1 MSKRI
6 TPNRALPQ
14 QNKGD
19 VCTETRPQEPTGL
32 VGPQTYS
39 LKQTA
44 ELFGVGRTAFWE
56 AMTRGDLP
64 VTPIRIGG
72 QWRFPKSPVHKVL
85 GIEEV

>member
-6 TPNRALPQ
+6 APNTGVPQ
-14 QNKGD
+14 QKKEYISA
-19 VCTETRPQEPTGL
+19 ETRPQEPTSL
-32 VGPQTYS
+32 VGSQTYS

-56 AMTRGDLP
+56 AMKRGDLP

-72 QWRFPKSPVHKVL
+72 QWRFPKARVHKVL